1 MRRLTPLLLLVGLT
15 GCTGFGEFMDHTF
28 TNPRRNPNF
37 PMTDSENVRRVR
49 GLDPAMQPLEVEP
62 GNVWP
67 KFDTRDPTLED
78 VANNPGREDARG
90 FEPTTVGG
98 GGRPGLP
105 AHRQPVPVRGSST
118 PPGQA
123 QPGFPQIRSP
133 SLSPPPP
140 TSNAPPPP
148 GGVINTPDG
157 PAVDTGGTNAYRT
170 LTTPTGPGAI
180 VVPTGNGTSTVI
192 RPDGTVQTITT
203 PR

>member
-15 GCTGFGEFMDHTF
+15 GCTGFGEFIDHTF
-28 TNPRRNPNF
+28 TNPRRNPNV
-37 PMTDSENVRRVR
+37 PMADSENVRRVR
-49 GLDPAMQPLEVEP
+49 GLDPAIQPLEVEP

-90 FEPTTVGG
+90 FEPTSVS

-105 AHRQPVPVRGSST
+105 AHRQPVPARGSST
-118 PPGQA
+118 PPGSA
-123 QPGFPQIRSP
+123 QPNGLNIPSP

-140 TSNAPPPP
+140 TANAPKPP

-157 PAVDTGGTNAYRT
+157 PAVDTGGTNGYRT
-170 LTTPTGPGAI
+170 LNTPAGPGAI
-180 VVPTGNGTSTVI
+180 VVPNGNGTSTVI
-192 RPDGTVQTITT
+192 RPDGTVQTIPT

>member
-15 GCTGFGEFMDHTF
+15 GCTGLGEFMDHTF
-28 TNPRRNPNF
+28 SNPRRNPNI

-49 GLDPAMQPLEVEP
+49 GLDPALQPLEVEP

-90 FEPTTVGG
+90 FEPTTIQ
-98 GGRPGLP
+98 GGRAGLP

-118 PPGQA
+118 PPNQT
-123 QPGFPQIRSP
+123 QPESLRIPSP

-140 TSNAPPPP
+140 TANAPRPP
-148 GGVINTPDG
+148 GGVIDTPQG
-157 PAVDTGGTNAYRT
+157 PAIDAGGTSGYRS
-170 LTTPTGPGAI
+170 LTTPSGPGAI
-180 VVPTGNGTSTVI
+180 VVPNGNGTSTVI